1 MANFGVLG
9 PLTVQ
14 RATGEWVTL
23 RGDRQRSLLA
33 VLLFH
38 ANQHVPVGRLV
49 EALWPDLPPKSYLS
63 NLQTYVSRLRERL
76 GDVTIEH
83 AAHGY
88 RLLVGSEELD
98 LLAFRETAAAGRRAT
113 DPAERATWLRQAL
126 GWWRDHALAELDV
139 PVLDAELAKLAAER
153 LAVFGDCVDA
163 ELAIGRHSELIGEL
177 TATLAEHPLAER
189 TAAQLMLALR
199 LAGRQTDALEVYQ
212 RVRTT
217 LVGEL
222 GIEPGAELRQA
233 HAAIL
238 QGDGDWPLCQ
248 LPPDLPDFAGRDA
261 EVTELTTVLGKSHDT
276 VPVVVVS
283 GEPGVGKSALAVRAA
298 HRLRDAYPDGQ
309 LYVSLSGAR
318 DIAEVLADL
327 LRGIGVTG
335 PAIPDDPA
343 ARAAAFRGRLTG
355 RRVLVVLDDATEPTQ
370 VRALIPGTPGCA
382 VLVTSR
388 RRLSGLAGARR
399 VALGPFDGVEARE
412 LLGRL
417 AGSRVH
423 DESPA
428 AARIADACGNLPLAL
443 RIAGTRLALRPHLR
457 LSALAE
463 RLEDEVR
470 RLDELAVS
478 DLQVRGSIALSFEA
492 LRPVTRAAFCAIGQ
506 VRDRD
511 LPGWALGIL
520 IDDPDADA
528 VLEELV
534 EASLL
539 EPVGADRT
547 GEPRYRMHDL
557 IRVFAAEH
565 ATGRSSALSIVHA
578 TIALA
583 DTAAR
588 RLPRSVPMPLPDKE
602 IPPQPLGAEV
612 VARLTADPRAWF
624 EAARPNI
631 VHSVRA
637 LCEHGWRSEALALLG
652 RLSIHLWPH
661 GYYADMRTGYEAL
674 RESALADGDKRVL
687 ALADANLAL
696 LSHARGRYE
705 EAAMEYRRCA
715 AELARLGDVAAQSWT
730 LINLADCLI
739 GLGAP
744 AESLALIDEAT
755 ELGITDPYA
764 EFVALRT
771 KSSALA
777 RLGRPYESAA
787 LDADS
792 VARARETGEP
802 RQLALALQGFSWSLA
817 LDGKLDRARE
827 LSEESV
833 LLLREGEGG
842 SALAKSL
849 RTLGA
854 IHAGLGQRRQSVAA
868 YEEARNLAREL
879 NERPRELSC
888 ARAIAASWIGEGR
901 TAEAIPLLRGCLR
914 EFQEMRSLPSAAITS
929 RILAKA
935 YEKTGN
941 AADARVARDDADR
954 LGHPLDANAATLTGL
969 LLKLT
974 DQA

>member
-33 VLLFH
+33 VLLFN
-38 ANQHVPVGRLV
+38 ANRHVPVGRLV
-49 EALWPDLPPKSYLS
+49 AALWPDLPPKSYVS

-76 GDVTIEH
+76 GDVSIEH

-88 RLLVGSEELD
+88 RLRVGPDELD
-98 LLAFRETAAAGRRAT
+98 LLAFRAAAAAGRRT
-113 DPAERATWLRQAL
+113 SDPRERAAHLRRAL
-126 GWWRDHALAELDV
+126 GLWRDHALADLHL
-139 PVLDAELAKLAAER
+139 PVLDAELARLAAER

-163 ELAIGRHSELIGEL
+163 ELAIGRHTELIGEL
-177 TATLAEHPLAER
+177 ASTVSEHPLAER
-189 TAAQLMLALR
+189 TAAQLMVALQR
-199 LAGRQTDALEVYQ
+199 AGRQTEALEVYQ
-212 RVRTT
+212 GIRTT
-217 LVGEL
+217 LVEEL

-238 QGDGDWPLCQ
+238 QGDAGWPLCQ
-248 LPPDLPDFAGRDA
+248 LPPDLPDFDGRSA
-261 EVTELTTVLGKSHDT
+261 EFAELTTVLGRSSGS

-298 HRLRDAYPDGQ
+298 HRLREVYPDGQ

-343 ARAAAFRGRLTG
+343 ARASAFRGRLTG

-388 RRLSGLAGARR
+388 RRLSGLAGAHRI
-399 VALGPFDGVEARE
+399 ALGPFSDSEARR

-417 AGSRVH
+417 AGTRVH
-423 DESPA
+423 DEDSA

-492 LRPVTRAAFCAIGQ
+492 LRPVTRAAFRAIGQ

-511 LPGWALGIL
+511 LPGWTLGIL
-520 IDDPDADA
+520 IDDPEAES
-528 VLEELV
+528 VVEELV

-539 EPVGADRT
+539 EPVGVDPT

-565 ATGRSSALSIVHA
+565 ATGHASALSIVHA

-583 DTAAR
+583 DAAAR
-588 RLPRSVPMPLPDKE
+588 RLPRTVPMPLPGKE
-602 IPPQPLGAEV
+602 IPPQPLDADV
-612 VARLTADPRAWF
+612 AARLTADPRAWF
-624 EAARPNI
+624 EASRPNI
-631 VHSVRA
+631 VRSVKS
-637 LCEHGWRSEALALLG
+637 LCAHGWRTEALALME
-652 RLSIHLWPH
+652 RLSTHLWPQ

-674 RESALADGDKRVL
+674 RESALADGDQHVL

-696 LSHARGRYE
+696 LSHARGHYE
-705 EAAMEYRRCA
+705 QAAAEYRRSA
-715 AELARLGDVAAQSWT
+715 AELARLGDVPALAWT
-730 LINLADCLI
+730 LINLAGCLI
-739 GLGAP
+739 GLGDP
-744 AESLALIDEAT
+744 AGSLVLIGEAA
-755 ELGITDPYA
+755 ELAIADPHA
-764 EFVALRT
+764 ELVSLRM
-771 KSSALA
+771 KSSALT
-777 RLGRPYESAA
+777 RLGRAAESAV
-787 LDADS
+787 LDSDS
-792 VARARETGEP
+792 VDRARESGEP

-817 LDGKLDRARE
+817 LSGELGRARE
-827 LSEESV
+827 LIEESI
-833 LLLREGEGG
+833 LLLRKVESR

-854 IHAGLGQRRQSVAA
+854 IHAGLGERRHSVAA
-868 YEEARNLAREL
+868 YAEARDLAREL

-901 TAEAIPLLRGCLR
+901 AAEAIPLLRGCLW
-914 EFQEMRSLPSAAITS
+914 EFQEMRSLPSAAITA

-941 AADARVARDDADR
+941 AADARIARDDADR

-969 LLKLT
+969 LLKLA
-974 DQA
+974 D